1 MWSVECEVWGGMCGD
16 RSVEY
21 EVWSVECV
29 VWSVECRCGIVW
41 DKEG

>member
-29 VWSVECRCGIVW
+29 VWSVECGVLVRYCVG
-41 DKEG
+41 